1 MGTLLP
7 VLLGIAL
14 ASPAVP
20 AAPAVAAAER
30 HAVAYY
36 HEAGGV
42 NVQGVLGDAD
52 GTARS
57 AWTVTVGGAR
67 QKLETSL
74 APARLQAILAG
85 LDGPSLRP
93 LEVRRNDHRLDF
105 RAFRVVTWAR
115 LRADGTLDKLR
126 IFLVP
131 ERPED
136 PAVRAWLELLEVPAP
151 VSAPPPAR

>member
-1 MGTLLP
+1 MLLP

-14 ASPAVP
+14 AAPVAPPAISP
-20 AAPAVAAAER
+20 AAER
-30 HAVAYY
+30 HAVAYF

-52 GTARS
+52 GAPRS
-57 AWTVTVGGAR
+57 AWTITTGDGR
-67 QKLETSL
+67 QKVEAAL

-85 LDGPSLRP
+85 LDGPALRP
-93 LEVRRNDHRLDF
+93 LEVRRSDHRLDF
-105 RAFRVVTWAR
+105 RAFRVVSWAR
-115 LRADGTLDKLR
+115 LRADGTLERLR

-131 ERPED
+131 SRPED